1 MSWTPVKESY
11 DEFQGQQSDPWENRQ
26 FLRPFGQSVEIWE
39 KSNKSPSGVWCGHIK
54 DITKITH
61 GLGPYQIRII
71 FAPLDIWRNAPVCIP
86 IFSALDIPHKFISE
100 CSQNVCHSFGSERHE
115 SGVNFSWFHF
125 LCKNLSIDRSGNY
138 PEIRNKVP
146 ISSLFTQGEAIGNFD
161 GQTVVEL
168 PQADYSWLRSGFVLR
183 TEPDGE
189 AVTLVCFG
197 ATPYVRRRLEMWIT
211 SKSWAA
217 VTEEPYALLDL
228 VMDGLFS
235 EVDTTSWKMA
245 DVFRPI
251 ETSILQVA
259 KAGFPTLE
267 KHVDFIGL
275 HNCLKH
281 IIYLN
286 EAVASCL
293 LVVDAIKATT
303 ASTASIQL
311 PDSLSHRR
319 SLFTSTSLRL
329 SSIQQRVENT
339 IALCFNL
346 VSQQDSMMMRH
357 ESMVMRQD
365 ASAMKILASIT
376 VIFLPTMAV
385 ASILGS
391 QLFLS
396 AVVVAEEKDAQE
408 IVEVKTSP
416 LFNILW
422 MFAIPMTLVVMVM
435 AIGWSWYSHVTFPKT
450 SDEMRRRLEENQ
462 RVHPTWVMTLND
474 RFQKAKGGFKRRHA
488 A

>member
-1 MSWTPVKESY
+1 MSWTPVKGLY
-11 DEFQGQQSDPWENRQ
+11 DEFQGRQSDPWESRR
-26 FLRPFGQSVEIWE
+26 FLKPFGQSVDIWE
-39 KSNKSPSGVWCGHIK
+39 KSEKPSNGVWHEHITDFK
-54 DITKITH
+54 KIAQD
-61 GLGPYQIRII
+61 LGPYQIRII
-71 FAPLDIWRNAPVCIP
+71 FAPLDIWRNAPTCIP
-86 IFSALDIPHKFISE
+86 IFRALNIPHKFISE
-100 CSQNVCHSFGSERHE
+100 CLQNGCHSFGSETHE
-115 SGVNFSWFHF
+115 SGTHFSWFHF
-125 LCKNLSIDRSGNY
+125 LCKNLSIDRSGDH
-138 PEIRNKVP
+138 PRIQNKVP
-146 ISSLFTQGEAIGNFD
+146 ISSIPTQGEAIGNYD
-161 GQTVVEL
+161 GQTVIEL
-168 PQADYSWLRSGFVLR
+168 SQADYSWLRSGFVLI
-183 TEPDGE
+183 TEPDGK

-197 ATPYVRRRLEMWIT
+197 ATPYVRRRLEMWIM
-211 SKSWAA
+211 SKAWAA
-217 VTEEPYALLDL
+217 VTEEPYALFDL
-228 VMDGLFS
+228 VVDGLFS
-235 EVDTTSWKMA
+235 EVDATTWNMA

-259 KAGFPTLE
+259 KAGFPALE

-293 LVVDAIKATT
+293 LVVDAIKDATT
-303 ASTASIQL
+303 STASIQL
-311 PDSLSHRR
+311 PSSLSHRR

-396 AVVVAEEKDAQE
+396 SIVVPDGNDPKESF
-408 IVEVKTSP
+408 EVKTSP

-435 AIGWSWYSHVTFPKT
+435 AIGWSWYSHVTYPKT
-450 SDEMRRRLEENQ
+450 SEEMRRRLEENQ
-462 RVHPTWVMTLND
+462 RVHPTWVMLIND
-474 RFQKAKGGFKRRHA
+474 KLQRAKGGFKRQ
-488 A
+488 

>member
-54 DITKITH
+54 DITKIIH

-138 PEIRNKVP
+138 PEIRNK
-146 ISSLFTQGEAIGNFD
+146 
-161 GQTVVEL
+161 
-168 PQADYSWLRSGFVLR
+168 ADYSWLRSGFVLR